1 MFILVI
7 DENILQILPKY
18 GRKVCNILACFLFF
32 VFCFST
38 FVVQLAKVFIYAEK
52 VDIKPK
58 FSVPGYRG
66 SNPAGQYPEIRGQGY
81 VEPDPISV
89 GGGPP
94 QSRIFRNTQQLPQN
108 QNPYGV
114 TPSYPPSQ
122 YQNPDLGYSFQ
133 NINGQYI
140 NTGKK

>member
-1 MFILVI
+1 MLLLVLFYRISVNMDKRFAILSECVLSVLI
-7 DENILQILPKY
+7 FYFFVLSCLSTCTLLKWKINI
-18 GRKVCNILACFLFF
+18 NFLF
-32 VFCFST
+32 T
-38 FVVQLAKVFIYAEK
+38 
-52 VDIKPK
+52 
-58 FSVPGYRG
+58 PGYRG

-94 QSRIFRNTQQLPQN
+94 QSRIFRNTQQQLPQN
-108 QNPYGV
+108 QYV

-122 YQNPDLGYSFQ
+122 YQNQDLGYSFQ